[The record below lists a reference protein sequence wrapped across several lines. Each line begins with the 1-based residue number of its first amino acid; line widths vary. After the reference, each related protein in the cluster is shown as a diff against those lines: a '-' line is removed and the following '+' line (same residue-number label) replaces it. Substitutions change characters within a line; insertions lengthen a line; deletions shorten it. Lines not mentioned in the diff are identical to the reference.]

1 MSKNTYILV
10 GLGNPGSKY
19 SGTRHNIG
27 FCIVDELARRSGR
40 VIDTEKWDSLTTKVS
55 MWGDTIHLVK
65 PLTFMNLSGRAVSRF
80 MQFYKIP
87 SNRIIVIHDDLDM
100 KTGRL
105 KLVEGGGAG
114 GHNGIRSIIQ
124 SIGVK
129 DFFRLK
135 IGIGRP
141 GDGTTNAGMPIE
153 RYVLTGFSKDE
164 EDIIEERVPVVLD
177 GLQRFFE
184 NGAAQS
190 MNYLN
195 SFK

>member
-1 MSKNTYILV
+1 MSDNTFILT
-10 GLGNPGSKY
+10 GLGNPGNKY
-19 SGTRHNIG
+19 AGTRHNIG
-27 FCIVDELARRSGR
+27 FCIVDELARRNGI
-40 VIDTEKWDSLTTKVS
+40 VIGTEKWDSLTAKITL
-55 MWGDTIHLVK
+55 WGCTIYLVK

-80 MQFYKIP
+80 VQFYKVP
-87 SNRIIVIHDDLDM
+87 SDRLIVIHDDLDM

-124 SIGVK
+124 SIGEK
-129 DFFRLK
+129 GFYRLK

-141 GDGTTNAGMPIE
+141 GDGVTVAAMPVE
-153 RYVLTGFSKDE
+153 RYVLTEFAKNE
-164 EDIIEERVPVVLD
+164 ADIIEERISVVLD
-177 GLQRFFE
+177 GLQKFFE
-184 NGAAQS
+184 NGTAQS

>member
-1 MSKNTYILV
+1 MSDNTYILA

-19 SGTRHNIG
+19 GGTRHNIG
-27 FCIVDELARRSGR
+27 FGIIDELARRNSKI
-40 VIDTEKWDSLTTKVS
+40 IDTDKWDSLTTKVS
-55 MWGDTIHLVK
+55 LWGCTIHLVK

-80 MQFYKIP
+80 VQFYKIP
-87 SNRIIVIHDDLDM
+87 CNRLIVIHDDLDM

-124 SIGVK
+124 SIGAK
-129 DFFRLK
+129 EFFRLK

-141 GDGTTNAGMPIE
+141 GDGITSADIPVE
-153 RYVLTGFSKDE
+153 RYVLTEFFKDE
-164 EDIIEERVPVVLD
+164 VGIIEERIPVVLD
-177 GLQRFFE
+177 GLQKFFE